1 MDPENLIN
9 NRILSIIDDFFN
21 TVNVRDPVMPSY
33 YIVQNIATE
42 YLILN
47 PNISNPDSSFVKSL
61 NEYNGLMVPPEEI
74 NGTFIVL
81 INQDRLI
88 QNIHKNN
95 MTWVGTIIH
104 ETTHVQDFVQYAKII
119 NAKKIPKSH
128 RTISIICFRFGQ
140 RFTLDQPVI
149 TLPENIP

>member
-47 PNISNPDSSFVKSL
+47 PNISNL
-61 NEYNGLMVPPEEI
+61 
-74 NGTFIVL
+74 
-81 INQDRLI
+81 
-88 QNIHKNN
+88 
-95 MTWVGTIIH
+95 
-104 ETTHVQDFVQYAKII
+104 
-119 NAKKIPKSH
+119 
-128 RTISIICFRFGQ
+128 
-140 RFTLDQPVI
+140 
-149 TLPENIP
+149 

>member
-119 NAKKIPKSH
+119 NAKKY
-128 RTISIICFRFGQ
+128 TE
-140 RFTLDQPVI
+140 I
-149 TLPENIP
+149 TQNNKHNMFSLWTEIHARACLKNILSCLF